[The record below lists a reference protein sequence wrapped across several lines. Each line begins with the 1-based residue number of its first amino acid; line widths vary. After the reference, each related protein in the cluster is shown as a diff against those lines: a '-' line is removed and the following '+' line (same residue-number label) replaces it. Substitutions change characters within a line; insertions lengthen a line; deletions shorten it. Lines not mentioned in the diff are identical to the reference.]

1 MKVVLITGI
10 SGSGKSIAVKALED
24 AGYFCIDNLPIQF
37 LHDAVMSVQEQGT
50 HEIAIAIDSRT
61 GDITSL
67 PAIAQGLSR
76 FGHDVK
82 VIFLNARTEILIQRY
97 SESRRRHPLA
107 ARIPD
112 DEPQSTLSESIALE
126 REIMADLQDSASIL
140 DTSDMHPNS
149 LRQWLRELV
158 NAERSALTIVFES
171 FAYKYGIPL
180 DADLVFDVRCLP
192 NPYYEKE
199 LRALTGQDQPV
210 ADFLSGNELVTKMVN
225 DIRTYL
231 NTWLP
236 SYMLENRSYLTV
248 GIGCTGGQ
256 HRSVYIAETLK
267 ESFGA
272 TENVLVRHRA
282 IQMRAASPI
291 TGTQTQ

>member
-50 HEIAIAIDSRT
+50 DQIAIAIDSRT

-112 DEPQSTLSESIALE
+112 NQPQPTLSESIALE
-126 REIMADLQDSASIL
+126 RELMADLQDFASIL

-158 NAERSALTIVFES
+158 GAERSALTIVFES

-180 DADLVFDVRCLP
+180 DADLIFDVRCLP

-199 LRALTGQDQPV
+199 LRELTGQDQAV
-210 ADFLSGNELVTKMVN
+210 ADFLSGTELVTNMVR
-225 DIRTYL
+225 DISNYL

-236 SYMLENRSYLTV
+236 SYLLENRSYLTI

-267 ESFGA
+267 RTFDAS
-272 TENVLVRHRA
+272 ENVLVRHRA

-291 TGTQTQ
+291 TGTQTL

>member
-50 HEIAIAIDSRT
+50 DQIAIAIDSRT
-61 GDITSL
+61 GDVTSL

-82 VIFLNARTEILIQRY
+82 IIFLNARTDVLIQRY

-107 ARIPD
+107 ARVPD
-112 DEPQSTLSESIALE
+112 GQPQPTLSESIALE
-126 REIMADLQDSASIL
+126 REIMADLQEFASIL

-149 LRQWLRELV
+149 LREWLRDLV
-158 NAERSALTIVFES
+158 GSERSALTIVFES

-199 LRALTGQDQPV
+199 LRSLTGQDPAV
-210 ADFLSGNELVTKMVN
+210 AKYLSADQLVN
-225 DIRTYL
+225 DMVRDISQYL

-236 SYMLENRSYLTV
+236 NYLLENRSYLTV

-267 ESFGA
+267 KAFA
-272 TENVLVRHRA
+272 DAENTLVRHRA

-291 TGTQTQ
+291 TGTQTL